1 MDKIFVDFSGL
12 LLSLKGDFTSC
23 LTSCRTIWDLEMIA
37 IPQSA
42 NQKLNID
49 KCARK
54 LLKMSWKTFQIILAC
69 KQTIKNK

>member
-1 MDKIFVDFSGL
+1 MDKTFVDFSGL

-23 LTSCRTIWDLEMIA
+23 LTCLMIA

-42 NQKLNID
+42 SQKLNID

-54 LLKMSWKTFQIILAC
+54 LLKISWKTFQIILAC
-69 KQTIKNK
+69 KQTN